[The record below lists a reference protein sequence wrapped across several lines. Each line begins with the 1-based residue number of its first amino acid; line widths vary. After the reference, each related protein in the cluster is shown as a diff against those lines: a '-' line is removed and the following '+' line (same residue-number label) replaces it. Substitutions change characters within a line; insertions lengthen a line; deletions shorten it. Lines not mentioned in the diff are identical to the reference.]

1 MPSWAQSMILKL
13 ILRNAFRHKLR
24 SILTIVGVAIAVL
37 AFGLLRTLVG
47 LWYLGAEN
55 ASATRLVTRN
65 AISLV
70 FSLPISYKDRIRQ
83 VRGVQSVSWGN
94 WFGGIYIDEKH
105 FFANYAVEPKS
116 YLELYPE
123 FVLPPDQKKNFFL
136 DRKGCI
142 VGRKLADLY
151 GWKIGDLITL
161 KGTIFPG
168 QWEFVLQGI
177 YKGADKST
185 EERVLLFHWDY
196 LNEMLRKTVARRA
209 DQAGF
214 YMIGV
219 AKPEL
224 AAEVSMAV
232 DAIFRNSLA
241 ETLTE
246 TEKAF
251 HMSFISM
258 TEAIMV
264 AIQIVSYM
272 VIVIIM
278 VVAANTMAMTARER
292 IVEYATMKTLGFG
305 VIHIGGTIF
314 GESLLISG
322 LGGVLGALLSFPA
335 ARWIEWELVQF
346 FPAFSVSP
354 LTIGLEIGASL
365 LIGVVAAI
373 FPTWRGATIRVAEGL
388 RRIG

>member
-1 MPSWAQSMILKL
+1 MFALK
-13 ILRNAFRHKLR
+13 IIIRNSFRHKLR
-24 SILTIVGVAIAVL
+24 SILTIIGVAIAVL

-47 LWYLGAEN
+47 LWYLGADN
-55 ASATRLVTRN
+55 ASPTRLVTRN

-83 VRGVQSVSWGN
+83 VPGVKNLSWGN

-123 FVLPPDQKKNFFL
+123 FVLPPDQKKEFFL

-142 VGRKLADLY
+142 VGKKLAELY
-151 GWKIGDLITL
+151 QWKIGDLITL

-168 QWEFVLQGI
+168 QWEFVVKGI
-177 YKGADKST
+177 YKGAEKST
-185 EERVLLFHWDY
+185 EERLMLFHWDY
-196 LNEMLRKTVARRA
+196 LNETIRKTVARRA

-214 YMIGV
+214 FMIEV
-219 AKPEL
+219 AKPEQ
-224 AAEVSMAV
+224 AAEVSAAV
-232 DAIFRNSLA
+232 DGIFRNSLA

-251 HMSFISM
+251 HISFISM

-264 AIQIVSYM
+264 AIKIVSYV

-292 IVEYATMKTLGFG
+292 MVEYATMKTLGFG
-305 VIHIGGTIF
+305 WVHIAGTVF

-322 LGGVLGALLSFPA
+322 LGGILGAVLTFPA
-335 ARWIEWELVQF
+335 AKWIETELAQF
-346 FPAFSVSP
+346 FPAFDVSP
-354 LTIGLEIGASL
+354 VTISLELAAAL
-365 LIGVVAAI
+365 LVGIVAAI